1 MRLTLIA
8 ALILT
13 LPLAQKVVRTPLSAA
28 NIDDI
33 ATLLM
38 LEDTRQ
44 LDEPVLAKLLQ
55 ATHPE
60 VRRRAV
66 LAVGR
71 IAPKAL
77 PAAADSSE
85 RGRALLEGLHSEKD
99 ADILAT
105 VAFST
110 GQLKLP
116 AAVPW
121 LAEVLLAP
129 KTPAAVAK
137 EAACALGKI
146 RGADAHAALA
156 KYLADAPLTAP
167 PDVVGEALLSI
178 GRWTTREDLAPILR
192 DRK

>member
-1 MRLTLIA
+1 MRITLVA
-8 ALILT
+8 ALIIGLSQSPST
-13 LPLAQKVVRTPLSAA
+13 KTPLSPA

-44 LDEPVLAKLLQ
+44 LDEAVLAKLLQ
-55 ATHPE
+55 STHPE

-71 IAPKAL
+71 IAPKTL
-77 PAAADSSE
+77 PPAADSAE

-146 RGADAHAALA
+146 RGADGGSWRGAARNRPVDDTRGSR
-156 KYLADAPLTAP
+156 ADSAVDNL
-167 PDVVGEALLSI
+167 
-178 GRWTTREDLAPILR
+178 
-192 DRK
+192 K

>member
-1 MRLTLIA
+1 MRLTIVA
-8 ALILT
+8 ALILVLCLSAST
-13 LPLAQKVVRTPLSAA
+13 ASLAQKVARAPLSATD
-28 NIDDI
+28 IDDI

-44 LDEPVLAKLLQ
+44 LDEAVLAKLLKS
-55 ATHPE
+55 THPE

-66 LAVGR
+66 LAIGG

-77 PAAADSSE
+77 PAAADSAE

-99 ADILAT
+99 VDILAT

-121 LAEVLLAP
+121 LE
-129 KTPAAVAK
+129 
-137 EAACALGKI
+137 
-146 RGADAHAALA
+146 
-156 KYLADAPLTAP
+156 
-167 PDVVGEALLSI
+167 
-178 GRWTTREDLAPILR
+178 
-192 DRK
+192 